1 MQAIHQRG
9 GAEPGDKTM
18 MDALAAAAA
27 RARSDATLP
36 LSEALANC
44 AQAAMAGAEGTST
57 MVARFGRAKNLGE
70 RAIGHCDPG
79 AVSMALILQFMA
91 EFPHTR

>member
-1 MQAIHQRG
+1 
-9 GAEPGDKTM
+9 
-18 MDALAAAAA
+18 
-27 RARSDATLP
+27 
-36 LSEALANC
+36 
-44 AQAAMAGAEGTST
+44 MAGAEGTST

-91 EFPHTR
+91 EFTHSS